1 MTSAMQL
8 IQQAKTKIRCIDRSE
23 AKELMK
29 HGDIT
34 LLDVREKVEN
44 DAGHIEGSE
53 HISRG
58 VLEMRIE
65 NNPAFTDRDKAILVY
80 CKSGGRSA
88 LAAATLQEM
97 GFSNVYS
104 LEGGFDA
111 WSKDQA
117 IPEGIVD

>member
-1 MTSAMQL
+1 MTSALDL
-8 IQQAKTKIRCIDRSE
+8 IKEAKSKVRCIELAE
-23 AKELMK
+23 AKELIGK
-29 HGDIT
+29 GNIS

-44 DAGHIEGSE
+44 DAGHIEGSQ

-65 NNPAFTDRDKAILVY
+65 NNPAFADRDGAIIVY

-88 LAAATLQEM
+88 LAAATLQGM
-97 GFSNVYS
+97 GFSNIYS
-104 LEGGFDA
+104 LNGGFDA

-117 IPEGIVD
+117 IPEGIDD

>member
-1 MTSAMQL
+1 MTSASHL
-8 IQQAKTKIRCIDRSE
+8 IQKAKTKVRCIDLTE
-23 AKELMK
+23 TKALIKA
-29 HGDIT
+29 GGVT
-34 LLDVREKVEN
+34 LLDVREKIEN

-65 NNPAFTDRDKAILVY
+65 NNPAFKDRGGAIIVY

-88 LAAATLQEM
+88 LAAATLQDM
-97 GFSNVYS
+97 GFSNLYS

-111 WSKDQA
+111 WSKEQD
-117 IPEGIVD
+117 IPEGILD

>member
-1 MTSAMQL
+1 MTSAMHL
-8 IQQAKTKIRCIDRSE
+8 IQQAKTKVRCIDLAA
-23 AKELMK
+23 AKALIK
-29 HGDIT
+29 AGDIT
-34 LLDVREKVEN
+34 LLDVREKIEN

-65 NNPAFTDRDKAILVY
+65 NNPAFADRGAAILVY

-88 LAAATLQEM
+88 LAAATLQDM
-97 GFSNVYS
+97 GYSNIYS

-117 IPEGIVD
+117 IPEGIND

>member
-1 MTSAMQL
+1 MTSAMHL
-8 IQQAKTKIRCIDRSE
+8 IQEAKTKVRCIDITQ
-23 AKELMK
+23 AKVLIK
-29 HGDIT
+29 TGDIT
-34 LLDVREKVEN
+34 LLDVREKIEN
-44 DAGHIEGSE
+44 DAGHIEGAE

-65 NNPAFTDRDKAILVY
+65 NNPAFKDRGAAILVY

-88 LAAATLQEM
+88 LAAATLQDM
-97 GFSNVYS
+97 GYSNTYS

-111 WSKDQA
+111 WIQYQE

>member
-8 IQQAKTKIRCIDRSE
+8 IQQAKTKIRCIDRTE

>member
-1 MTSAMQL
+1 MTTARQL
-8 IQQAKTKIRCIDRSE
+8 IQEAKSKVRCIDLSQARELIE
-23 AKELMK
+23 A
-29 HGDIT
+29 GGIT

-44 DAGHIEGSE
+44 DAGHIEGSF

-58 VLEMRIE
+58 VLEMQIE
-65 NNPAFTDRDKAILVY
+65 NNPAFKERDAAVIVY

-88 LAAATLQEM
+88 LAAATLQGM
-97 GFSNVYS
+97 GFSNLYS

-117 IPEGIVD
+117 IPEGIND

>member
-1 MTSAMQL
+1 MTSAMHL
-8 IQQAKTKIRCIDRSE
+8 VQQAKKKVRCIELAE
-23 AKELMK
+23 AKALIK
-29 HGDIT
+29 AGNIA

-65 NNPAFTDRDKAILVY
+65 NNPVFKDKGAAILVY

-88 LAAATLQEM
+88 LAAATLQDM
-97 GFSNVYS
+97 GYSNIYS

-111 WSKDQA
+111 WSKSQD

>member
-1 MTSAMQL
+1 MTSAMHL
-8 IQQAKTKIRCIDRSE
+8 IQEAKTKVRCIDITQ
-23 AKELMK
+23 AKVLIK
-29 HGDIT
+29 AGDIT
-34 LLDVREKVEN
+34 LLDVREKIEN
-44 DAGHIEGSE
+44 DAGHIEGAE

-65 NNPAFTDRDKAILVY
+65 NNPAFKDRGAAILVY

-88 LAAATLQEM
+88 LAATTLQDM
-97 GFSNVYS
+97 GYSNTYS

-111 WSKDQA
+111 WIQYQE

>member
-1 MTSAMQL
+1 MTSASHL
-8 IQQAKTKIRCIDRSE
+8 VQQAKSKVRCIDLIE
-23 AKELMK
+23 AKKLIK
-29 HGDIT
+29 AGGVT

-65 NNPAFTDRDKAILVY
+65 NNPAFADRGAAIIVY

-88 LAAATLQEM
+88 LAAATLQDM
-97 GFSNVYS
+97 GFSNTYS

-117 IPEGIVD
+117 IPEGIND

>member
-1 MTSAMQL
+1 MTSASHL
-8 IQQAKTKIRCIDRSE
+8 IQQAKAKVRCIDIVE
-23 AKELMK
+23 AKKLIK
-29 HGDIT
+29 AGDVT
-34 LLDVREKVEN
+34 LLDVREKIEN

-65 NNPAFTDRDKAILVY
+65 NNPTFADRGTAIIIY

-88 LAAATLQEM
+88 LAATTLQDM
-97 GFSNVYS
+97 GYSNLYS

-117 IPEGIVD
+117 IPEGMND

>member
-1 MTSAMQL
+1 MTTAIQL
-8 IQQAKTKIRCIDRSE
+8 IQQAKSKVRCINIPE

-29 HGDIT
+29 LGGVT
-34 LLDVREKVEN
+34 LLDVREKVEHN
-44 DAGHIEGSE
+44 AGHIKGAE

-65 NNPAFTDRDKAILVY
+65 NHPAFTDHGSAILVY

-88 LAAATLQEM
+88 LAAATLQEL
-97 GFSNVYS
+97 GYSNVYS

-111 WSKDQA
+111 WSKDQVL
-117 IPEGIVD
+117 PEGIVD

>member
-1 MTSAMQL
+1 MTSAMHL
-8 IQQAKTKIRCIDRSE
+8 IQEAKTKVRCIDLAA
-23 AKELMK
+23 AKALIK
-29 HGDIT
+29 AGNIT
-34 LLDVREKVEN
+34 LLDVREKIEN

-65 NNPAFTDRDKAILVY
+65 NNPAFKDRGAAILVY

-88 LAAATLQEM
+88 LAAATLQDM
-97 GFSNVYS
+97 GYSNLYS

-111 WSKDQA
+111 WSKDQN

>member
-1 MTSAMQL
+1 MTSAMHL
-8 IQQAKTKIRCIDRSE
+8 VKEAKTKVRCIELAE
-23 AKELMK
+23 AKALIK
-29 HGDIT
+29 AGNIS

-65 NNPAFTDRDKAILVY
+65 NNPVFKDKGAAILVY

-88 LAAATLQEM
+88 LAAATLQDM
-97 GFSNVYS
+97 GYSNTYS

-111 WSKDQA
+111 WSKDQD